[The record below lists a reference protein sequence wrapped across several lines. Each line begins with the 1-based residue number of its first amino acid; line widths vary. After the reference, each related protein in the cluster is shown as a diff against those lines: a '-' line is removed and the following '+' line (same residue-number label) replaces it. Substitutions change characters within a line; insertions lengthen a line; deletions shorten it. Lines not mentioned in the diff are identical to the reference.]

1 MGIFYFQCEKEPKMF
16 LLWTLSFTFLKSV
29 LKGFCIVL
37 QFHQL
42 PRRNLMDFVSLGLAQ
57 WSVQVFLYVKGIS
70 RETASS
76 NISFINQK
84 STIPLQPSKPLK

>member
-1 MGIFYFQCEKEPKMF
+1 
-16 LLWTLSFTFLKSV
+16 
-29 LKGFCIVL
+29 
-37 QFHQL
+37 
-42 PRRNLMDFVSLGLAQ
+42 MDFVSLGLAQ

-70 RETASS
+70 SETASS

>member
-1 MGIFYFQCEKEPKMF
+1 
-16 LLWTLSFTFLKSV
+16 
-29 LKGFCIVL
+29 
-37 QFHQL
+37 
-42 PRRNLMDFVSLGLAQ
+42 MDFVSLGLAQ

-76 NISFINQK
+76 NISFRNQK